1 MARDAILTF
10 DKMDKAFQAEIQATM
25 RRRLKHPTTFDKGV
39 YERLTID
46 RKRVVEYI
54 IDYDTAK
61 SDDSIQKNATK
72 KLGVHILFE
81 TTRKTL
87 DVSVGNSV
95 HRVECIPT
103 RQASTWK
110 DQCVAFAAIGTPTA
124 AFSVDVQYASSRQS
138 VEDKTFII
146 QTTKPLRANFKG
158 KLDRQAEVYDTVDG
172 DDRNQ
177 GAHEKITRNH
187 PRVYF
192 PLRWSRM
199 VALGTRRRLCITRAR
214 RQIRQHWKTFASMD
228 QGFIF

>member
-124 AFSVDVQYASSRQS
+124 AFSVDVQYVSSRQS

-146 QTTKPLRANFKG
+146 QTT
-158 KLDRQAEVYDTVDG
+158 E
-172 DDRNQ
+172 
-177 GAHEKITRNH
+177 TRCERTS
-187 PRVYF
+187 RVN
-192 PLRWSRM
+192 
-199 VALGTRRRLCITRAR
+199 
-214 RQIRQHWKTFASMD
+214 
-228 QGFIF
+228 